1 MKKICEQHNKIIVT
15 LESKTG
21 FSSIDDL
28 IKNNNRLK
36 TRKVGGKFS

>member
-1 MKKICEQHNKIIVT
+1 MKKICEQHNKIIDT
-15 LESKTG
+15 LKSKTR
-21 FSSIDDL
+21 FSNIDDL